1 MIMMIVIL
9 FLMIAML
16 MLMAVTCLRSSF
28 PLTKSLSLLW
38 ASLNIRISQ
47 KPPIRKI
54 IRISKIIT
62 VSNKIISTTK
72 QSASAQ
78 PQFLPHPGQF
88 FSAHLENFV
97 CYLFCLFS
105 LYVYC
110 MYTYVVSLYYM
121 FSSVCLAL
129 STDLFVQLSFKKDH
143 FFNIWPPELCWI
155 RIQPCCQV
163 THPYMLLARS
173 SILDQ
178 SQSCLF
184 VGTILDQSWR
194 CSFF

>member
-1 MIMMIVIL
+1 MIVIL

-16 MLMAVTCLRSSF
+16 MLMIVTCLRSSF

-72 QSASAQ
+72 QSESASAQ

-88 FSAHLENFV
+88 FSAHLEIFV
-97 CYLFCLFS
+97 YYLFAISFASFLFMYIVCTHICCLFPS
-105 LYVYC
+105 ISCFPQFVWHFPLFFLSGFLLKK
-110 MYTYVVSLYYM
+110 TI
-121 FSSVCLAL
+121 FS
-129 STDLFVQLSFKKDH
+129 TFDLQSF
-143 FFNIWPPELCWI
+143 
-155 RIQPCCQV
+155 
-163 THPYMLLARS
+163 A
-173 SILDQ
+173 
-178 SQSCLF
+178 
-184 VGTILDQSWR
+184 G
-194 CSFF
+194 

>member
-1 MIMMIVIL
+1 MIVIL

-16 MLMAVTCLRSSF
+16 MLMIVTCLRSSF
-28 PLTKSLSLLW
+28 PLTKSLSLLC

-105 LYVYC
+105 FYVYC
-110 MYTYVVSLYYM
+110 MYTYMLFVSLYFM

-129 STDLFVQLSFKKDH
+129 STVFFVRLSFKKDH
-143 FFNIWPPELCWI
+143 FFNI
-155 RIQPCCQV
+155 
-163 THPYMLLARS
+163 
-173 SILDQ
+173 
-178 SQSCLF
+178 
-184 VGTILDQSWR
+184 
-194 CSFF
+194 